1 METKVFNDNER
12 NTLKKHLIRWDKR
25 IFIAFNWTECEKN
38 IYVEQTR
45 DTFSKGML
53 LFLFF

>member
-53 LFLFF
+53 LF